1 MKRHAL
7 TPVLVALI
15 GALAIVSSPAA
26 QQSQPTRGIVNI
38 GGQLYRAQNANH
50 FNVFLVTPEGI
61 IMTDPINRD
70 FSRWLKAEFAS
81 RFKVPV
87 RYVLYSHH
95 HWDHASGRVVFADTA
110 EFVAH
115 ENMPPALAL
124 PAGNLPL
131 SENAR
136 TMDANGN
143 GLVERGEAS
152 GNTAER
158 FELIDENRDG
168 FLSGAEI
175 ARGALNDV
183 YPPTITFSDR
193 QTVTL
198 GGKRV
203 IMVHTGVA
211 HAPDSSAIYFP
222 DERTL
227 FGADTL
233 QVRRLPG
240 GLAPSVGAWID
251 TLRTMLTLD
260 FDHAATGH
268 ALSGTRQDVEA
279 LRQYLEDVS
288 AAVAAE
294 VAAGR
299 SLEETQER
307 VMLEAY
313 TDWDRYDTNL
323 RGHIAQVYATLKG
336 TL

>member
-1 MKRHAL
+1 MKRHAP
-7 TPVLVALI
+7 TPVLVALA
-15 GALAIVSSPAA
+15 GALAVVSSPTA
-26 QQSQPTRGIVNI
+26 QSQPARGIVNI
-38 GGQLYRAQNANH
+38 TGQLYRAQNDDH
-50 FNVFLVTPEGI
+50 FNVFLVTPDGI

-95 HWDHASGRVVFADTA
+95 HWDHASGGVVFADTA
-110 EFVAH
+110 EFIAH
-115 ENMPPALAL
+115 DNMPLALAL

-131 SENAR
+131 PENVR

-152 GNTAER
+152 GTTAER
-158 FELIDENRDG
+158 FELIDANRDG
-168 FLSGAEI
+168 VLSGAEI
-175 ARGALNDV
+175 ARGPLNDV
-183 YPPTITFSDR
+183 YPPTMTFSDR

-251 TLRTMLTLD
+251 TLRTMLALD
-260 FDHAATGH
+260 FDQAATGH

-279 LRQYLEDVS
+279 LRQYLEDIS
-288 AAVAAE
+288 AAVATE

-323 RGHIAQVYATLKG
+323 QGHIAQIYATLKG